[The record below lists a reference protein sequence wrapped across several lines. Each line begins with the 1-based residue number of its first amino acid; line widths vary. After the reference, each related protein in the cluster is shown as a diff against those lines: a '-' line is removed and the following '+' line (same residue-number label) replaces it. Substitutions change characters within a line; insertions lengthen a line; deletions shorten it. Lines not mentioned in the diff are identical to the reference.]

1 VVSDFD
7 QGRRIGSGRFRFG
20 AYEPSPEWFPQRVT
34 PENFVHYWNDVDGD
48 HRRRLARHWLTMG
61 FDSERLRW
69 LAALDDQSAELL
81 TTDQIVAVLHL
92 LKVSFET
99 PAEFMSR
106 CARAIAKVQVDLD
119 ATGFAQYEMQPAN
132 ACAAADGLPA
142 VYAALPN
149 GNWQPS
155 GSPMEQ
161 VVDDEGLV
169 LIAAESVTDTL
180 AELERVFWPTCLDH
194 GGPPMTLA
202 HQRPDSAPAWCCDRG
217 SHVVAPLGNLTA
229 RDIQPS

>member
-1 VVSDFD
+1 MVSDFD
-7 QGRRIGSGRFRFG
+7 QGRPIGAGPFQSE
-20 AYEPSPEWFPQRVT
+20 ADEPSPEWFPQLVT
-34 PENFVHYWNDVDGD
+34 PENFVHYWKDVDGR
-48 HRRRLARHWLTMG
+48 HRRQLARHWLTMG

-69 LAALDDQSAELL
+69 LAALDDRSVELL
-81 TTDQIVAVLHL
+81 TTDQIVAVLHS

-99 PAEFMSR
+99 PAEFLSR

-119 ATGFAQYEMQPAN
+119 ATGFANYQMQPAN

-169 LIAAESVTDTL
+169 LLAAESVTDTL
-180 AELERVFWPTCLDH
+180 AELARVFWPTCVHH
-194 GGPPMTLA
+194 GGPPMTLR
-202 HQRPDSAPAWCCDRG
+202 HQQPDSVPAWFCDRG
-217 SHVVAPLGNLTA
+217 RHVVAPLGNLTA
-229 RDIQPS
+229 GDIQPS